1 MPPSPAVIYLARRWY
16 SIISPYLLVYA
27 LKVFLTDRGFKI
39 PGWVSV
45 TASVL
50 AIPIAIVVRNAWRE
64 YKNGKDAAKRGA
76 VPLPLVRY
84 KWPMGM
90 DAILQLQRSFSA
102 KFLG

>member
-1 MPPSPAVIYLARRWY
+1 M
-16 SIISPYLLVYA
+16 LVHA
-27 LKVFLTDRGFKI
+27 LKVFLTDRGFII
-39 PGWVSV
+39 PGWLSL

-50 AIPIAIVVRNAWRE
+50 SVPIAIVVRNTWKE

-90 DAILQLQRSFSA
+90 DSILQLQRSFSA